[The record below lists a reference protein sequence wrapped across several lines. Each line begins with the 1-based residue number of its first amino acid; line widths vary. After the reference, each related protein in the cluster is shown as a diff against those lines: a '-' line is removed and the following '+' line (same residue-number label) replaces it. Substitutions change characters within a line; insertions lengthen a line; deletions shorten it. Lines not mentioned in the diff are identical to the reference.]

1 MAARYSGRKNL
12 AGFELLNEPAE
23 MYGGE
28 IAHVS
33 SCYCEDL
40 RRLSAHVTD
49 LYNATHTIHDGSFSC
64 ILD

>member
-28 IAHVS
+28 IAHV
-33 SCYCEDL
+33 
-40 RRLSAHVTD
+40 TG
-49 LYNATHTIHDGSFSC
+49 LYNATHATNDGAFSC